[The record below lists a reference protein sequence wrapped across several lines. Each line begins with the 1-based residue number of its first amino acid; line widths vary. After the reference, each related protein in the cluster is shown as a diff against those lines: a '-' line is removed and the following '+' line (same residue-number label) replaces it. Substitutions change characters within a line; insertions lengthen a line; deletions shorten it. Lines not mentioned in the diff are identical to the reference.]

1 MNTHT
6 MRAVG
11 PDATSISLSFDSAR
25 EVHSGLE
32 NAVNTLIAS
41 AAVERRCGIRV
52 TRHQPGAYTVS
63 LDDTVPFGETH
74 ETHETHEA
82 IAA

>member
-6 MRAVG
+6 MQATG
-11 PDATSISLSFDSAR
+11 PDATSIKLSFASAHD
-25 EVHSGLE
+25 VHHGLE
-32 NAVNTLIAS
+32 SAVNTLIAS

-52 TRHQPGAYTVS
+52 TRHEPGAYTVS

-74 ETHETHEA
+74 EV

>member
-6 MRAVG
+6 MRTQAS
-11 PDATSISLSFDSAR
+11 DATSIKLSFASAE
-25 EVHSGLE
+25 EVHRGLE

-41 AAVERRCGIRV
+41 AVQDRRCGIRV
-52 TRHQPGAYTVS
+52 TRHEPGAYTVA

-74 ETHETHEA
+74 EDV
-82 IAA
+82 AA

>member
-6 MRAVG
+6 MQTTG
-11 PDATSISLSFDSAR
+11 PDATSIKLSFASAQD
-25 EVHSGLE
+25 VHHGLE

-52 TRHQPGAYTVS
+52 TRHEPGAYTVS

-74 ETHETHEA
+74 EV

>member
-6 MRAVG
+6 MHG
-11 PDATSISLSFDSAR
+11 EGSDATSIKLSFASAH
-25 EVHSGLE
+25 EVHHGLE

-41 AAVERRCGIRV
+41 AAQGGRCGIRV
-52 TRHQPGAYTVS
+52 TRHQPGAYTVA

-74 ETHETHEA
+74 EDV
-82 IAA
+82 AA